1 MDMQM
6 LILSSESENDL
17 NLIQQLA
24 RKMGLKSRLLSKEE
38 RENYVLL
45 AAMLEAD
52 RDDKVSKESVFELP
66 DAKYR

>member
-1 MDMQM
+1 M

-17 NLIQQLA
+17 DLIQQLA

-38 RENYVLL
+38 RENYGLL

-52 RDDKVSKESVFELP
+52 RDDKVSKESVFDLLNS
-66 DAKYR
+66 KCR